1 MNDYINWH
9 IKVLSDSLKFCAVLL
24 VLPGLIA
31 GSKEVVYLLPG
42 KMEPDIGGKKVGEK
56 NGRNYCRSAGMT
68 IP

>member
-9 IKVLSDSLKFCAVLL
+9 IKVLSDSLKFCVVLL

-42 KMEPDIGGKKVGEK
+42 KMIAREGDGE
-56 NGRNYCRSAGMT
+56 G
-68 IP
+68 